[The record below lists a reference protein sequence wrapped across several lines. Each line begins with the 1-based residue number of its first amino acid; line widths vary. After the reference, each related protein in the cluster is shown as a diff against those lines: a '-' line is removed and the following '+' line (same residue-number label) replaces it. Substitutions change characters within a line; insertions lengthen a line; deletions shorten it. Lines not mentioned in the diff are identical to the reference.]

1 MSYIDTLKGPDRQR
15 YELKL
20 RCLYG
25 ALGESDKEN
34 SLRVLDPYQLDNE
47 SWIDDVY
54 VYGDM
59 VACDG
64 PDCPYEWFHFEC
76 AGLSKEPLGEWYCS
90 ECRDAEM
97 QIDIANMQDS
107 VHILFVSFT
116 LHLKLNC
123 CAKFLTKYIIIIVYN
138 RLVTK

>member
-1 MSYIDTLKGPDRQR
+1 MNGIVQS
-15 YELKL
+15 
-20 RCLYG
+20 
-25 ALGESDKEN
+25 
-34 SLRVLDPYQLDNE
+34 
-47 SWIDDVY
+47 
-54 VYGDM
+54 
-59 VACDG
+59 
-64 PDCPYEWFHFEC
+64 
-76 AGLSKEPLGEWYCS
+76 
-90 ECRDAEM
+90 AEM